1 MLAVAASPSTFEPRA
16 VVTTFNLD
24 FTADHFALFGIE
36 RAQGIDTM
44 ALEAR
49 FREIQAEVH
58 PDKHTQG
65 SDANQR
71 LAMQWA
77 TRVNEAY
84 QTLKSPLARARYLLQ
99 LQGHDAQIESNTA
112 MPMDF
117 LVAQMELREAVAE
130 AKVGADDTVLD
141 GLRHKLVAEMKEEY
155 RRLQDLIDAQHDYVA
170 AAGLV
175 RQLMFQEKLLTEIDD
190 ALEAVFA

>member
-1 MLAVAASPSTFEPRA
+1 M
-16 VVTTFNLD
+16 VTELD
-24 FTADHFALFGIE
+24 FSADHFALFGIE
-36 RAQGIDTM
+36 RAQGIDAG

-49 FREIQAEVH
+49 YREVQTRVH
-58 PDKHTQG
+58 PDKHAHA
-65 SDANQR
+65 SDADQR

-99 LQGHDAQIESNTA
+99 LLGHDAQVESNTA
-112 MPMDF
+112 MPLEF

-130 AKVGADDTVLD
+130 AKVGADDTALER
-141 GLRHKLVAEMKEEY
+141 LRGDLVAEIQ
-155 RRLQDLIDAQHDYVA
+155 RDGQRLRELIDVLHDYAA

-175 RQLMFQEKLLTEIDD
+175 RQLMFQEKLLHEIDD
-190 ALEAVFA
+190 ALEAVLA

>member
-1 MLAVAASPSTFEPRA
+1 MAAASPSTFEPRV
-16 VVTTFNLD
+16 VVTTFTLD
-24 FTADHFALFGIE
+24 FSADYFALFGLA
-36 RAQGIDTM
+36 RAQGIDAA
-44 ALEAR
+44 ALETR
-49 FREIQAEVH
+49 FRDIQAQVH

-99 LQGHDAQIESNTA
+99 LQGHDAQVESNTS
-112 MPMDF
+112 MPMEF

-130 AKVGADDTVLD
+130 ARVGADDTALD
-141 GLRHKLVAEMKEEY
+141 GLRRTLVAEMKGEY
-155 RRLQDLIDAQHDYVA
+155 QRLQELIDTRQDFPVA
-170 AAGLV
+170 AELV
-175 RQLMFQEKLLTEIDD
+175 RQLMFQEKLLHEIDD
-190 ALEAVFA
+190 ALEAVLA

>member
-1 MLAVAASPSTFEPRA
+1 
-16 VVTTFNLD
+16 VTTFKLD
-24 FTADHFALFGIE
+24 FSADHFALFGIE
-36 RAQGIDTM
+36 RAQGIDTV

-84 QTLKSPLARARYLLQ
+84 QTLKSPLARSRYLLQ
-99 LQGHDAQIESNTA
+99 LQGHDVQVESNTS

-130 AKVGADDTVLD
+130 AKVGANDMLLD
-141 GLRHKLVAEMKEEY
+141 GLRHKLVAEMKDEY